1 MPKGADVN
9 RRSFLALAPVA
20 IVVASEMPTRAY
32 SFLWSNPLSLEELV
46 AAELAELR
54 AEAQR
59 IGFAGSGGLH
69 YYVASRRVPA
79 MINVVTGHVM
89 RLQNPTPMGYVV
101 GRLPERRA

>member
-1 MPKGADVN
+1 MN

-32 SFLWSNPLSLEELV
+32 SFLWSNPLSLDAIV
-46 AAELAELR
+46 VAELAELR

-59 IGFAGSGGLH
+59 IGFAGSSGLH
-69 YYVASRRVPA
+69 YYIASRRVPA

-89 RLQNPTPMGYVV
+89 RLRNVTPVGYVV
-101 GRLPERRA
+101 ARLPERRA